1 MMISWQENM
10 GGWLNAQQKNHHY
23 HIRYG
28 KALADELYKNTW
40 HFDG

>member
-1 MMISWQENM
+1 M
-10 GGWLNAQQKNHHY
+10 GGWLHAKQKDNHY

-28 KALADELYKNTW
+28 KAVADELHENAW